1 MEGKMKIYSRPT
13 KIFLAIMNLI
23 GFIATVAI
31 NALANILPINNKATG
46 ELSDQYPNLFVPA
59 GITFSIWGLI
69 YILLALFV
77 VYQFIM
83 AFKRTEERGI
93 FEKIGILFFL
103 SCVFNSAWIFAWH
116 YEMVGFSLIIMGL
129 LFISLL
135 AIFLRLGIGKSKAS
149 LSEKMLTHINF
160 SIYLGWITVATI
172 ANVTAFLVVINWTAF
187 GLAEAI
193 WTVIV
198 MAVGAIIAIL
208 MVFTRNDIFFALVV
222 VWAYAGILIKRLGAT
237 AAVQSVII
245 TSIIALALIGLS
257 IIIQLIRR
265 KKIY

>member
-1 MEGKMKIYSRPT
+1 MKIYSRPT
-13 KIFLAIMNLI
+13 KIFLALINLI

-31 NALANILPINNKATG
+31 NALATILPINNKSTG

-69 YILLALFV
+69 YILLAIFI
-77 VYQFIM
+77 VYQFII
-83 AFKRTEERGI
+83 AFKRTEDRGI

-103 SCVFNSAWIFAWH
+103 SCIFNSAWIFAWH
-116 YEMVGFSLIIMGL
+116 YELVWLSLIIMVL
-129 LFISLL
+129 LFITLL
-135 AIFLRLGIGKSKAS
+135 SIFIRLGIGKSQAPM
-149 LSEKMLTHINF
+149 SEKILTHINF
-160 SIYLGWITVATI
+160 SVYLGWITVATI
-172 ANVTAFLVVINWTAF
+172 ANVTAFLVVINWNGF
-187 GLAEAI
+187 GITEAL

-208 MVFTRNDIFFALVV
+208 MVFIRNDIFFSLVV
-222 VWAYAGILIKRLGAT
+222 VWAYAGILIKRMQAPV
-237 AAVQSVII
+237 AMQSVIL

-257 IIIQLIRR
+257 IIIRLISR